1 MEDYFLLL
9 GLTQLAFWGSIYFF
23 FCWLNMAE
31 SLHSTFIHV
40 LSNLLM
46 SINCW
51 CQDKRNMNFLS
62 FFSVFIICSISMS
75 FIFFG
80 FCIFYFDFCIFLFL
94 NFCIFVL
101 LQFFSSFSYRFH
113 LTLAKALKFSKI
125 QSKGPRYTMPDVL
138 SICFFAQVIFKTFP
152 RRN

>member
-1 MEDYFLLL
+1 
-9 GLTQLAFWGSIYFF
+9 
-23 FCWLNMAE
+23 
-31 SLHSTFIHV
+31 
-40 LSNLLM
+40 
-46 SINCW
+46 
-51 CQDKRNMNFLS
+51 MNFLS

-152 RRN
+152 RRNQNYIAIFFFFGIFGDEVFIIAKNWFLWMDILLFFFFKTMFSTNQS